1 MQTNLLI
8 GETFVEGQGAAED
21 ILNPATG
28 ARIAAIPS
36 ASPEQI
42 DAAVTAA
49 ADAFESWGRTTPGT
63 RAGLLLNLA
72 DRIEDDAEAFVE
84 LESQNCG

>member
-49 ADAFESWGRTTPGT
+49 AGAFESWGRTTPRRSSGS
-63 RAGLLLNLA
+63 RARTA
-72 DRIEDDAEAFVE
+72 ASR
-84 LESQNCG
+84 